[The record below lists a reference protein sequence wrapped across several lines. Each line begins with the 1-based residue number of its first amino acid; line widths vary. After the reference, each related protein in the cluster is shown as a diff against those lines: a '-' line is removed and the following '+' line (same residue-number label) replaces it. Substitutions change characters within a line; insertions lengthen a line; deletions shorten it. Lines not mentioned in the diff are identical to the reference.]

1 MIFKRA
7 TGMSLPPVG
16 MIFSI
21 LRDPL
26 GTVEA
31 IFDSIVNPRVSNSL
45 PWDGTQREWRD
56 YIDVSSDLTEIVASL
71 NRIFE
76 TEGGQELLEEAEKR
90 GRTTTISVN
99 QEGLNQTSPD
109 GRSVTIDPGKRE
121 LTLRKGILF
130 VWPASLDETIAH
142 ELAHALA
149 DAPNDVFSM
158 EVIDWENKISRQLG
172 GWGNRTCIPVGDRFA
187 C

>member
-1 MIFKRA
+1 M
-7 TGMSLPPVG
+7 
-16 MIFSI
+16 
-21 LRDPL
+21 
-26 GTVEA
+26 
-31 IFDSIVNPRVSNSL
+31 
-45 PWDGTQREWRD
+45 
-56 YIDVSSDLTEIVASL
+56 
-71 NRIFE
+71 
-76 TEGGQELLEEAEKR
+76 
-90 GRTTTISVN
+90 N